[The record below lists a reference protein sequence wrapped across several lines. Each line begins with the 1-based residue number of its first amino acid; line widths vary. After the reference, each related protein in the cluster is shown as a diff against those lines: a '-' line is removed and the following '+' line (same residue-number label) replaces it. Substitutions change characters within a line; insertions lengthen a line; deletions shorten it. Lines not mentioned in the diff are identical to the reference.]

1 MLLKP
6 ITTMSIRSA
15 RGPVVAALSLVTGI
29 ALAVVVLYPVQAE
42 QVTATRPK
50 IVRLRETASVATIFQ
65 ALSQCAGSMKESE
78 RWRIAGA
85 VHQESRRY
93 GYDPLFVEAMIEVE
107 SQCKPSARGTHGS
120 VGLIQ
125 LRPETARAV
134 AKETGMRWRGDA
146 TLRDGV
152 SNIRLGVRY
161 LWNLEN
167 QFDDAHIAVAAYNMG
182 PGRVARLPRHRAQR
196 TQYVK
201 RVLARYQDLVE
212 QYS

>member
-1 MLLKP
+1 MLFKP
-6 ITTMSIRSA
+6 TTTMSIRSE
-15 RGPVVAALSLVTGI
+15 RGVVPAALSLFTGVV
-29 ALAVVVLYPVQAE
+29 LAVVVLYPVQVKQAS
-42 QVTATRPK
+42 ATPPK
-50 IVRLRETASVATIFQ
+50 SVRGIETASVATIFE

-93 GYDPLFVEAMIEVE
+93 GYDPLLIEAMIEVE

-125 LRPETARAV
+125 LRPATAREV

-167 QFDDAHIAVAAYNMG
+167 QFDDPHIAVAAYNMG
-182 PGRVARLPRHRAQR
+182 PARVARLPRHRAQR

-201 RVLARYQDLVE
+201 RVLARYHDLVE